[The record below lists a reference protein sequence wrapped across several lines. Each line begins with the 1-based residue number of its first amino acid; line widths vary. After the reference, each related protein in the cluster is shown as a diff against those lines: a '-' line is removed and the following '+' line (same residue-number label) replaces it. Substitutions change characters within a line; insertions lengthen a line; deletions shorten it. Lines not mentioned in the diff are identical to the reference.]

1 MIGLRQRLVLASI
14 LWIAIGAVL
23 LGVAVDAVFRSH
35 VTRQFYDE
43 LSAHLD
49 ELQRITEISADGD
62 VRVRAPLSDPKYDV
76 PLSGYYWEIQRGD
89 KILARSPSLQGPALR
104 VPPDRPQDL
113 ERHTHLIDGPTGA
126 LRIADRLVWPD
137 ASKPGIDFVIGADQ
151 RHLESVLASFHAML
165 AWSMAAFAL
174 AMVVAAAIL
183 IFAALRPLSLLRQRL
198 ARVRAGAERQIE
210 GQFPSEVQ
218 PVVDELNAM
227 LGASTELV
235 QRARAQAGNLAHGMK
250 TSLAVLT
257 DEAYRIEQ
265 NGLLE
270 SAKVII
276 EHCRRMQQKIDHQ
289 IARARAAAL
298 RAAPGTSA
306 SARDVAGRVVAALGR
321 LYQDRGLRIE
331 QDVPADLRL
340 ACDAQDLNEMLA
352 NLVDNACKHARNQVR
367 ISLAAGIST
376 TGLAEI
382 LVEDDGPGLPP
393 EAWEVVLKMGERWDS
408 REQGSGLGLAIV
420 DELAA
425 LYGGKVSLDSSE
437 LGGLKVRLCLP
448 KVKSSALGAYAALM

>member
-14 LWIAIGAVL
+14 VWIAIGVAL
-23 LGVAVDAVFRSH
+23 LGVAVDAVFRGH

-49 ELQRITEISADGD
+49 ELQRITEISPDGD

-76 PLSGYYWEIQRGD
+76 PLSGYYWEIQSGD
-89 KILARSPSLQGPALR
+89 KIFARSPSLQGPALR

-113 ERHTHLIDGPTGA
+113 ERHTHLIDGPTGP
-126 LRIADRLVWPD
+126 LRIADRFVWPD

-151 RHLESVLASFHAML
+151 RHLERVLSSFHTTL
-165 AWSMAAFAL
+165 AWSMAAFAA
-174 AMVVAAAIL
+174 AMVVAAATL
-183 IFAALRPLSLLRQRL
+183 IFAALRPLSLLSRRL
-198 ARVRAGAERQIE
+198 ARVRAGTERRIE

-227 LGASTELV
+227 LGTSAELV

-250 TSLAVLT
+250 TSLAVLA

-265 NGLLE
+265 KGLVE
-270 SAKVII
+270 SAKVIV

-306 SARDVAGRVVAALGR
+306 SARDVASRVIAALGR
-321 LYQDRGLRIE
+321 LYQDRALRIE
-331 QDVPADLRL
+331 QAIPEDLRL

-352 NLVDNACKHARNQVR
+352 NLMDNACKHARRQVR
-367 ISLAAGIST
+367 ISLAAGSPS

-420 DELAA
+420 DELAV
-425 LYGGKVSLDSSE
+425 LYGGKISLDTSE
-437 LGGLKVRLCLP
+437 LGGLKVRLYLP
-448 KVKSSALGAYAALM
+448 VVKSSPVSA

>member
-1 MIGLRQRLVLASI
+1 
-14 LWIAIGAVL
+14 
-23 LGVAVDAVFRSH
+23 
-35 VTRQFYDE
+35 
-43 LSAHLD
+43 
-49 ELQRITEISADGD
+49 
-62 VRVRAPLSDPKYDV
+62 
-76 PLSGYYWEIQRGD
+76 
-89 KILARSPSLQGPALR
+89 LR
-104 VPPDRPQDL
+104 V
-113 ERHTHLIDGPTGA
+113 
-126 LRIADRLVWPD
+126 ADRLVWPD

-151 RHLESVLASFHAML
+151 RHLESVLASFRATL

-174 AMVVAAAIL
+174 AMVFAAAIL
-183 IFAALRPLSLLRQRL
+183 IFAALRPLSLLRRKL
-198 ARVRAGAERQIE
+198 AWVRAGAERQIE

-227 LGASTELV
+227 LGASAELV

-257 DEAYRIEQ
+257 DEAYQIEQ
-265 NGLLE
+265 KGLVE

-306 SARDVAGRVVAALGR
+306 SARDTAARVVAALGR
-321 LYQDRGLRIE
+321 LYQDRALRIE
-331 QDVPADLRL
+331 QAIPADLRL

-352 NLVDNACKHARNQVR
+352 NLADNACKHARKQVR
-367 ISLAAGIST
+367 ISLAAGIPT

-393 EAWEVVLKMGERWDS
+393 EAWEVVLEMGERWDS

-420 DELAA
+420 DELAT
-425 LYGGKVSLDSSE
+425 LYGGKVSLGSSE
-437 LGGLKVRLCLP
+437 LGGLKVRLNLP
-448 KVKSSALGAYAALM
+448 KVQI

>member
-14 LWIAIGAVL
+14 LWIAIGVVL
-23 LGVAVDAVFRSH
+23 LGVAVDAVFRNH

-43 LSAHLD
+43 LSSHLD
-49 ELQRITEISADGD
+49 ELQRITEVSADGD

-113 ERHTHLIDGPTGA
+113 EPHTHLIDGPTGP

-137 ASKPGIDFVIGADQ
+137 ASKPGIEVVIGADQ

-174 AMVVAAAIL
+174 AMVVAAGVL
-183 IFAALRPLSLLRQRL
+183 IFAALRPLGLLRQRL
-198 ARVRAGAERQIE
+198 ARVRAGTERHIE

-227 LGASTELV
+227 LGASAELV

-257 DEAYRIEQ
+257 DEAYRIEKK
-265 NGLLE
+265 GLVE

-298 RAAPGTSA
+298 RAAPGTST
-306 SARDVAGRVVAALGR
+306 SARQVVDRVVAAFDR
-321 LYQDRGLRIE
+321 LYEDRGLRIE
-331 QDVPADLRL
+331 HAIPDELRL

-352 NLVDNACKHARNQVR
+352 NVVDNACKHARTQVR
-367 ISLAAGIST
+367 ISHAAGTSDA
-376 TGLAEI
+376 GLAEI
-382 LVEDDGPGLPP
+382 IVEDDGLGLPP

-420 DELAA
+420 DELAT
-425 LYGGKVSLDSSE
+425 LYGGRIGLDNSV
-437 LGGLKVRLCLP
+437 LGGLKVRLLLP
-448 KVKSSALGAYAALM
+448 RAQSSVQGRADAP

>member
-14 LWIAIGAVL
+14 VWIAVGVVL
-23 LGVAVDAVFRSH
+23 LGVAVAAVFRNH
-35 VTRQFYDE
+35 VTRQYYDE
-43 LSAHLD
+43 LASHLD
-49 ELQRITEISADGD
+49 ELQRLAEISASGD

-89 KILARSPSLQGPALR
+89 TILARSPSLQGPALR
-104 VPPDRPQDL
+104 VPFDRPQDL
-113 ERHTHLIDGPTGA
+113 ERHTHLIDGPTGP

-151 RHLESVLASFHAML
+151 RHLESVLASFHTML

-174 AMVVAAAIL
+174 AMVLAAAAL
-183 IFAALRPLSLLRQRL
+183 IFVALRPLSLLRQRL
-198 ARVRAGAERQIE
+198 ARVSAGAERRIE

-218 PVVDELNAM
+218 PLVDELNTM
-227 LGASTELV
+227 LAASAELV

-257 DEAYRIEQ
+257 DEAYRIEKK
-265 NGLLE
+265 GLVE

-289 IARARAAAL
+289 IAQARAAAL
-298 RAAPGTSA
+298 RAAPGTST
-306 SARDVAGRVVAALGR
+306 SAEAVAEKVVRALGR
-321 LYQDRGLRIE
+321 LYEDRNLRIE
-331 QDVPADLRL
+331 QAIPPDLRL

-352 NLVDNACKHARNQVR
+352 NLVDNACKHARTKVR
-367 ISLAAGIST
+367 ISLAPGPS
-376 TGLAEI
+376 TGLAEV

-393 EAWEVVLKMGERWDS
+393 EAWEVVLKIGERWDS

-420 DELAA
+420 DELAR
-425 LYGGKVSLDSSE
+425 LYGGRVSLGNSD
-437 LGGLKVRLCLP
+437 LGGLKVNLYLP
-448 KVKSSALGAYAALM
+448 KVKSSVPTRD